1 MVDKKR
7 AETAVREL
15 IAAMGEDAEREG
27 LKETPARVARMLE
40 ELTAGYA
47 DSAKAHLSKTFEE
60 GGSALVIER
69 DIAFSSTC
77 EHHLMPF
84 FGHVHIAYGC
94 RSSGMCTSRTCL
106 AAEWRG

>member
-47 DSAKAHLSKTFEE
+47 DSAKEHLSKTFEE
-60 GGSALVIER
+60 GGSALGHRVFLHMR
-69 DIAFSSTC
+69 ASSDAVLRAC
-77 EHHLMPF
+77 AHRVRAL
-84 FGHVHIAYGC
+84 
-94 RSSGMCTSRTCL
+94 RQSGG
-106 AAEWRG
+106 AE